1 MLTKSDLAAIQKMFD
16 VSRKETDM
24 KFEAMDK
31 KFTGKFQAIDKKFTD
46 RFESIDK
53 RFEGIDKKFES
64 IDKRFE
70 EMDKKFTSKFD
81 VLLDR
86 IDKNTGELVELI
98 TGGFNSYEERFG
110 RLEKEVFK
118 SN

>member
-16 VSRKETDM
+16 ISKKGTDE
-24 KFEAMDK
+24 KFA
-31 KFTGKFQAIDKKFTD
+31 G
-46 RFESIDK
+46 
-53 RFEGIDKKFES
+53 

-81 VLLDR
+81 FLLDR

-98 TGGFNSYEERFG
+98 TSGFNSYEERFR